1 MQDEFEGRLAHL
13 FATDPEPEDADEFVE
28 RVRRGVARRRRAR
41 RFWAIGAA
49 LGLAAA
55 VIALTP
61 LATALGAAAAEA
73 SFAFAVAAVRVV
85 FLSGAAGAACF
96 GALGLAFL
104 LLIFCR
110 QILHAEL

>member
-1 MQDEFEGRLAHL
+1 MQDEFDGRLAHL
-13 FATDPEPEDADEFVE
+13 LATDPEPEDADEFVE
-28 RVRRGVARRRRAR
+28 RVRRGVARCRRAR

-61 LATALGAAAAEA
+61 FATAFAVVVAEA

-85 FLSGAAGAACF
+85 FLSGAAGAAFF
-96 GALGLAFL
+96 GALGLVFL
-104 LLIFCR
+104 LLTFCR
-110 QILHAEL
+110 QILRAEL